1 MKGRA
6 ATMTDVYNRVLGM
19 LGEPPVTTIDP
30 PDTQAGIKL
39 AVHIG
44 DAVDEVQ
51 SCFYWHE
58 LITSAVIE
66 ADETNH
72 HDGRKRFPLPDNC
85 LRPLGVRLEG
95 DGDLAPTAYTKIV
108 AHESEYD
115 YDIEGDF
122 LLTGSGEVSV
132 VYIKRSDDPTEWT
145 AELLRCIVHLAAVN
159 SAQAITQDAGIVRNL
174 LEKYEVLVKPYAKRL
189 QSKYKT
195 NHTSLPR
202 GFGAFRAHHA
212 G

>member
-1 MKGRA
+1 M
-6 ATMTDVYNRVLGM
+6 
-19 LGEPPVTTIDP
+19 TTIDP
-30 PDTQAGIKL
+30 PDTQSGVKM
-39 AVHIG
+39 AVHFY
-44 DAVDEVQ
+44 DAIDEAQ

-66 ADETNH
+66 PDETNH
-72 HDGRKRFPLPDNC
+72 HDGRKRFALPDDC

-95 DGDLAPTAYTKIV
+95 EGDLAPTAYTKIV

-115 YDIEGDF
+115 YDIEGNF
-122 LLTGSGEVSV
+122 LLAGSDEVSV
-132 VYIKRSDDPTEWT
+132 VYIRRSDDPTEWT

-159 SAQAITQDAGIVRNL
+159 AAQSITQDSGIVRNI

-195 NHTSLPR
+195 NRTTVPR
-202 GFGAFRAHHA
+202 FFGAIRAHHA